1 MGDEKYMRRAIDLA
15 RRAELQSVSP
25 NPRVGAVLVCGER
38 VIGEGYH
45 QRVGEGHAE
54 VNCLAFVAPED
65 LDKIPEST
73 LYVTLE
79 PCSHVGRTPSC
90 ARMLISRG
98 IRRVVIGCLDP
109 NPLVS
114 GRGVTLLQEAGVE
127 VETGCLE
134 RECRDVARVFLT
146 NQELG
151 RPYIILKWAES
162 ADGFL
167 DRKRES
173 ADEEPV
179 HFSTPH
185 TRMLVHRLRSQCSGI
200 VVGQRTM
207 ELDRPSLTNRYWP
220 LSPYTPKRFLLTSS
234 DQVESGWEVLHDVS
248 PESLSYLLMEGVTSL
263 LIEGGGA
270 TLRVFLEADLWDE
283 IYREV
288 APEVTL
294 STGVAAPDVSTLT
307 PAEVLERDR
316 HRLHHYTHRE
326 RVVGE
331 KN

>member
-1 MGDEKYMRRAIDLA
+1 MGEEKYMRRAIDLA
-15 RRAELQSVSP
+15 RRAELQAVSP
-25 NPRVGAVLVCGER
+25 NPRVGAVLVHHDR

-45 QRVGEGHAE
+45 RRVGEGHAE
-54 VNCLAFVAPED
+54 VNCLASVAPED
-65 LDKIPEST
+65 LAKIPEST

-90 ARMLISRG
+90 ARRLISEG
-98 IRRVVIGCLDP
+98 IGRVVVGCLDP

-114 GRGVTLLQEAGVE
+114 GRGITLLRDAGVE

-134 RECRDVARVFLT
+134 GECREVARVFLA
-146 NQELG
+146 NQEQG

-167 DRKRES
+167 DRRRES
-173 ADEEPV
+173 AEEAPV

-185 TRMLVHRLRSQCSGI
+185 TRMLIHRLRSSVSGI
-200 VVGQRTM
+200 VVGRHTL

-220 LSPYTPKRFLLTSS
+220 LSPYSPKRFLLTSEEI
-234 DQVESGWEVLHDVS
+234 DLQLDWEILRDVS

-263 LIEGGGA
+263 LVEGGSS
-270 TLRVFLEADLWDE
+270 TLQAFLDAGLWDE

-294 STGVAAPDVSTLT
+294 GDGVPAPSVDGLEPSQ
-307 PAEVLERDR
+307 VLRRDG
-316 HRLHHYTHRE
+316 HLLLHYRG
-326 RVVGE
+326 RRGE
-331 KN
+331 